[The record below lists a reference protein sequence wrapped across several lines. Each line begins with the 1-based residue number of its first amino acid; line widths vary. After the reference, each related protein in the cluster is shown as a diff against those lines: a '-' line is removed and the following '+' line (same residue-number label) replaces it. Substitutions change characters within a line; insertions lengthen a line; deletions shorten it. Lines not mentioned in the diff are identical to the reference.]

1 MGELR
6 QRIAT
11 EVRQSWSGARM
22 LRDGD
27 VFVAPPVRE
36 GGATAA
42 LIDLAADKA
51 VECVREALAPL
62 YAHHR
67 PSDERREG
75 WAPYCRGC
83 WEDSGMDGAPTWPCP
98 TLNLIEEAL
107 K

>member
-1 MGELR
+1 MGELSR
-6 QRIAT
+6 RIAA
-11 EVRQSWSGARM
+11 EVRESWPG
-22 LRDGD
+22 LRFVHDGD

-42 LIDLAADKA
+42 LIDLTVNKA
-51 VECVREALAPL
+51 VECVREALAPV

-67 PSDERREG
+67 PIEERREG
-75 WAPYCRGC
+75 YAPYCRGC

-98 TLNLIEEAL
+98 TLALIEEAF